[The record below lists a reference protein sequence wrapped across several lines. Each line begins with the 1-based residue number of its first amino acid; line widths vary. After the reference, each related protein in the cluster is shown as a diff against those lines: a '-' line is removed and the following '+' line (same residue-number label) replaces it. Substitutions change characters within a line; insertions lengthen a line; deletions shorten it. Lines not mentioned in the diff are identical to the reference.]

1 MAINLTL
8 RSEKG
13 APLTHQELDANFLA
27 LSSSIGQVSG
37 DALDPASTGSFL
49 LSSSLSGS
57 TLIFEKGDGSTY
69 SHELPIN
76 LFPNQRFPFTGS
88 TNFSISHS
96 FDSKDVL
103 IQVYQENGTEYDVIV
118 PTTTT
123 VVDNNN
129 IDLVFSGATTG
140 YAVVGLGGVSKIVET
155 QIESAFVESGSFIV
169 SGSVSGSTIYLHPVS
184 GSPLE
189 LQIEITQDTGSYVLS
204 SDTGSFIVSSSYDA
218 STSQLTFV
226 QGDGSSVVY
235 TLATGSVSSSIDTG
249 SFVVSASFDTGSN
262 ILSLVHG
269 DNSTDNISLASLTGS
284 GFIEAVFVGN
294 NLVLT
299 NGAYEDTI
307 LDLSALTG
315 SASDTGSFVV
325 TGSISGS
332 TLTFEKG
339 DGTTFEL
346 EIPTGSISDTG
357 SFVVTGSISGS
368 VLNFEKGDGTSFD
381 IQLPSSVISDTG
393 SFLITGSISGSLLTL
408 EKGDGSSFDLVLPTG
423 TADTGSLLV
432 TASLSGSTLN
442 FVKGDGSSFNVTLT
456 GQGTPDGTY
465 RLERTDGA
473 DASLRGF
480 GINAASIYDATE
492 ISINNVDYRYVNKGD
507 YYYRVATGSL
517 LRFFNYT
524 TGDYFAK
531 EVTDVTPGYSTFTF
545 EVRNVYGDEVP
556 AVINELYEIDIDY
569 AGAGASTPIPS
580 GSFVVTAS
588 LSGSTI
594 TFEKNDLS
602 TFDLVLPES
611 DSGSLLVS
619 ASLSGSTL
627 IFEKGDSSTFGIDL
641 VTDTGSFVVT
651 GSVSGSLFIFEKGD
665 GSTFDLEVL
674 TASYAHTSSYS
685 YYAVTA
691 SYVETA
697 SIYYDTGSSTQSFDL
712 SRIQINDYDDNVGV
726 TFIDGKLTL
735 TFGTPEEPIVYA
747 LGQSGFNFNRFNQQ
761 NDSYTVLATWLNNG
775 YTLVSAS
782 LFDGDTL
789 VAGTTNGQSINF
801 NTTTSGS
808 EVYYLYYTASSPLD
822 GTLYTAE
829 RTLTLNLNK
838 IEPTNPTLVTT
849 PTIQLGGDNNEIEVG
864 ATGSIAIT
872 GTAGNAN
879 GWLFDGLTFNPSG
892 SYPVT
897 GSNTGSADIL
907 ISATASYSSS
917 AGLNIPDLEIEK
929 YDTETYTK
937 IISVRYGAS
946 TSASFSE
953 GELLDLAY
961 WDTSLGGTIGT
972 IDKGVTSPSGDDGVI
987 TWTGDK
993 YHYIVYDAQEDDL
1006 VTVVAGGFDVLN
1018 AFTSSI
1024 VGDYKVYKTIQLQS
1038 GYSGTSITYTL
1049 S

>member
-27 LSSSIGQVSG
+27 LSASLGQVVSDASG
-37 DALDPASTGSFL
+37 SGTFL
-49 LSSSLSGS
+49 VSSSLSGS
-57 TLIFEKGDGSTY
+57 TLTFEKGDGSTY

-96 FDSKDVL
+96 LDSKDVL
-103 IQVYQENGTEYDVIV
+103 IEIYQENGSGYDVIT

-129 IDLVFSGATTG
+129 IDLVFAGATTG
-140 YAVVGLGGVSKIVET
+140 YAVVGLGGVSKVIET

-189 LQIEITQDTGSYVLS
+189 LQIDITQDTGSYVLS
-204 SDTGSFIVSSSYDA
+204 SDTGSFVVSSSYD
-218 STSQLTFV
+218 STTSQLTFV

-262 ILSLVHG
+262 TLSVEYG
-269 DNSTDNISLASLTGS
+269 NGNTDNLSLASLTGS
-284 GFIEAVFVGN
+284 AFDTALFVGTS
-294 NLVLT
+294 LVLT
-299 NGAYEDTI
+299 NGKDEDTVI
-307 LDLSALTG
+307 DLSALTG
-315 SASDTGSFVV
+315 SSSDTGSFMV
-325 TGSISGS
+325 TGSVSGNVF
-332 TLTFEKG
+332 TFTKG
-339 DGTTFEL
+339 DGSTFDL
-346 EIPTGSISDTG
+346 EIPTGSVSDSG

-381 IQLPSSVISDTG
+381 IQLPSSTISDTG
-393 SFLITGSISGSLLTL
+393 SFLITGSVSGSLLTL
-408 EKGDGSSFDLVLPTG
+408 EKGDGSSFDLVLPSGTG
-423 TADTGSLLV
+423 DTGSLIV
-432 TASLSGSTLN
+432 TASLAGSTLN
-442 FVKGDGSSFNVTLT
+442 FEKGDGSSFNVTLT

-473 DASLRGF
+473 EASLRGF
-480 GINAASIYDATE
+480 GINANSIYDATE

-507 YYYRVATGSL
+507 YYYRITTGSL
-517 LRFFNYT
+517 LRFYNYT

-531 EVTDVTPGYSTFTF
+531 EVTDVTPGYSAFTF
-545 EVRNVYGDEVP
+545 EVRNVYGDEIPV
-556 AVINELYEIDIDY
+556 VINELYEVDVDS
-569 AGAGASTPIPS
+569 AGSSTSAPIPS
-580 GSFVVTAS
+580 GSFLISAS
-588 LSGSTI
+588 LSGSTL

-602 TFDLVLPES
+602 TFDLELPET
-611 DSGSLLVS
+611 DSGSLLIS

-651 GSVSGSLFIFEKGD
+651 GSVSGSLLIFEKGD

-674 TASYAHTSSYS
+674 TSSYAHTASYS
-685 YYAVTA
+685 HYAVTA

-697 SIYYDTGSSTQSFDL
+697 SIYYDTGSSTGSFDL
-712 SRIQINDYDDNVGV
+712 SRIQVNDYDDNVGV
-726 TFIDGKLTL
+726 TFINGKLTL
-735 TFGTPEEPIVYA
+735 TFGTPEEPLVYA
-747 LGQSGFNFNRFNQQ
+747 LGTSGWNGNRFNQQ
-761 NDSYTVLATWLNNG
+761 SDSYTVIANWLNNG

-782 LFDGDTL
+782 LFDGDVL
-789 VAGTTNGQSINF
+789 VDGTTDGQGISF
-801 NTTTSGS
+801 ATNTTGS

-829 RTLTLNLNK
+829 RTLIRNLSK
-838 IEPTNPTLVTT
+838 GLPSNPTLDTT
-849 PTIQLGGDNNEIEVG
+849 PAVQLGTDNNEIEVG

-872 GTAGNAN
+872 GSRGSSN
-879 GWLFDGLTFNPSG
+879 GWNFDTLLFNPSG

-907 ISATASYSSS
+907 ISVTASYISPPGS
-917 AGLNIPDLEIEK
+917 NIPDITSER

-946 TSASFSE
+946 VSASFSE

-961 WDTSLGGTIGT
+961 WDTSLGGSIGT

-987 TWTGDK
+987 AWTQDK
-993 YHYIVYDAQEDDL
+993 YHYIVYDAQEADL
-1006 VTVVAGGFDVLN
+1006 VTIVAGGFDVLN

>member
-27 LSSSIGQVSG
+27 LSASVGQVVSDASG
-37 DALDPASTGSFL
+37 SGTFL
-49 LSSSLSGS
+49 VSSSLSGS
-57 TLIFEKGDGSTY
+57 TLTFEKGDGSTY

-96 FDSKDVL
+96 LDSKDVL
-103 IQVYQENGTEYDVIV
+103 IQIYEENGSGYDVV
-118 PTTTT
+118 TPTTTT

-129 IDLVFSGATTG
+129 IDLVFAGATTG
-140 YAVVGLGGVSKIVET
+140 YAVVGLGGVSKVIET

-189 LQIEITQDTGSYVLS
+189 LQIDITQDTGSYVLS
-204 SDTGSFIVSSSYDA
+204 SDTGSFLVSSSYDS

-249 SFVVSASFDTGSN
+249 SFVISASFDTGSN
-262 ILSLVHG
+262 LLSVTYG
-269 DNSTDNISLASLTGS
+269 DNSTDNLSLASLTGS
-284 GFIEAVFVGN
+284 GFVEALFAGN
-294 NLVLT
+294 SLILT
-299 NGAYEDTI
+299 NGKDEDTI
-307 LDLSALTG
+307 LDLSSLTG
-315 SASDTGSFVV
+315 SSSDTGSFMV
-325 TGSISGS
+325 TGSVSGNVF
-332 TLTFEKG
+332 TFTKG
-339 DGTTFEL
+339 DGSTFDL
-346 EIPTGSISDTG
+346 EIPTGSVSDSG

-368 VLNFEKGDGTSFD
+368 VLNFEKGDGSSFD
-381 IQLPSSVISDTG
+381 IQLPSSTISDTG

-408 EKGDGSSFDLVLPTG
+408 EKGDGTSFDLVLPSGTG
-423 TADTGSLLV
+423 DTGSLIV
-432 TASLSGSTLN
+432 TASLAGSTLN
-442 FVKGDGSSFNVTLT
+442 FEKGDGSSFNVTLT

-480 GINAASIYDATE
+480 GINADSIYDATE

-545 EVRNVYGDEVP
+545 EVRNVYGDEIP
-556 AVINELYEIDIDY
+556 AVINELYEVDIDY
-569 AGAGASTPIPS
+569 ASAATSAPIPS
-580 GSFVVTAS
+580 GSFLISAS
-588 LSGSTI
+588 LSGSTL

-602 TFDLVLPES
+602 TFDLVLPET
-611 DSGSLLVS
+611 DSGSFVVS

-627 IFEKGDSSTFGIDL
+627 IFEKGDDSTFGIDL

-651 GSVSGSLFIFEKGD
+651 GSVSGSLLIFEKGD

-674 TASYAHTSSYS
+674 TASYAHTASYS
-685 YYAVTA
+685 HYAVTA
-691 SYVETA
+691 SYAETS
-697 SIYYDTGSSTQSFDL
+697 SIYYDTGSSTGSFDL
-712 SRIQINDYDDNVGV
+712 TRIQVNDYDENVGV
-726 TFIDGKLTL
+726 TFVNGKLTL
-735 TFGTPEEPIVYA
+735 TFGTPEEPLVYA
-747 LGQSGFNFNRFNQQ
+747 LGATGWNYNRFNQQ
-761 NDSYTVLATWLNNG
+761 ADNYTVVSNWLNNG

-782 LFDGDTL
+782 LYEGDVL
-789 VAGTTNGQSINF
+789 VDGTTDGQNISF
-801 NTTTSGS
+801 NTTSTGS
-808 EVYYLYYTASSPLD
+808 KTYYLYYTASSPLD

-829 RTLTLNLNK
+829 RVLIRNLSK
-838 IEPTNPTLVTT
+838 TEPTNPTLITT
-849 PTIQLGGDNNEIEVG
+849 PTIQLGADDNEIEVG

-872 GTAGNAN
+872 GSEGSPN
-879 GWLFDGLTFNPSG
+879 GWLFSDLFFNPSG

-946 TSASFSE
+946 PSSSFSE

-961 WDTSLGGTIGT
+961 WDTSLGGSIGT

-987 TWTGDK
+987 TWTQDK
-993 YHYIVYDAQEDDL
+993 YHYIVYDALEADL
-1006 VTVVAGGFDVLN
+1006 VTIVAGGFDVLN

-1024 VGDYKVYKTIQLQS
+1024 VGDYKVYKTNQLQS